1 MPLNVP
7 VTQTG
12 LEASIQAAA
21 KSAGRNLKINLGTSA
36 KSIEGLSQPLGRIT
50 GKADQFT
57 KSMEAANARVLA
69 FGASVGVLNAVTQ
82 GFKDLIAT
90 TVQVEKQ
97 LASIN
102 SILGASSGQLN
113 DFKKTIFAVARD
125 TEQSFDT
132 VATAALE
139 LSRQGLKTEQVIER
153 LNDSMVLTRLS
164 GLAAGDAVSGL
175 TAAINSFNKSG
186 ISSAEVLNKLSAAA
200 ISAAVSERDLIE
212 GIKRSGAVAIQAGVS
227 FDELVGVITAVQEKT
242 ARGGAVIGNSFKTIF
257 TRIQSLDKL
266 QTIQNLG
273 AQVTDVNGDVL
284 SGTQLIQNL
293 AKALENLPEARKL
306 QIAEGLVGKFQIAPF
321 LAILDDYTSKTST
334 AIRVTE
340 IASKATNEAYTRNVA
355 LNETLAAAIN
365 AATVNLKELANT
377 LGEIGVTESLQ
388 NILGFFNSLVGNI
401 KDLLE
406 GEGIGSDFARGI
418 VKGISNVISGP
429 GLAIFGAIIAKL
441 TIDLV
446 RFGTASLT
454 TFFGLNK
461 SSKELALI
469 QGQLA
474 STLLGNKGIQ
484 ETILRIEN
492 STLSTEQKRLAQTKF
507 FTTALNEQLL
517 VMQRMQTI
525 AAKIAPGVLRGTSGR
540 RTGRGAEVYIPN
552 FNAVMG
558 YGSEAADIR
567 RGVGGAPSS
576 AKPVVIPNFNFGGG
590 QRGTMVANS
599 SEFVVP
605 NFLGGDGSAVFNQ
618 DMVQSMGLPSGA
630 RRVQASRGFIP
641 NYVRTVADYVKS
653 LQGQS
658 RSVVEGAAVKSRDPN
673 RQLAAQQILA
683 GGKKGILN
691 IDASRYGVA
700 ALLAGKK
707 TDVSQTALSQVASPL
722 STKLQNRGVTGVR
735 FSGIQIRS
743 LQDMEGGVKRGPM
756 SPRRNRNVL
765 AKNFVEP
772 LMRYGSEIIG
782 SVFSNDE
789 ASKVKAEV
797 NKVGRG
803 QGANL
808 FSSAVEG
815 GIFESAVRLVTKG
828 ARGIEEFKSHISEQ
842 APFDFEEGGPATK
855 PFRDAFGFT
864 SILARADAKRT
875 ASNDAVRTV
884 IGKAL
889 RDPGESGFIL
899 RQATSQG
906 FVDKKRTRKAASGYV
921 PNYVGTAL
929 GDAVERERSAG
940 VPINQIRINQ
950 DGRLRNARNPRGLA
964 VTNMRDE
971 PTGAIPN
978 FKKGDLGAASTDL
991 LTKFFILQTSMTFL
1005 SGVTDETA
1013 GKTSLV
1019 AESMAMLN
1027 KVLLVAI
1034 GLQAFGG
1041 LGKVAGGVLVGLKGL
1056 GRFFTG
1062 SLGKGMMQS
1071 ANVALRG
1078 RMGALGSATSRG
1090 AVLPV
1095 KGLAKFTNLLK
1106 FAGGSLLRV
1115 AGPIGAVATAAW
1127 AGGKAINFLSG
1138 VSGKQSEA
1146 SEKVAN
1152 AANKAAE
1159 NLNKLELLTPEQ
1171 KKEVEVEA
1179 NVQAKRIRGS
1189 LERRLGTSGITGQ
1202 IEGFS
1207 NDKAVLDDLEGAFLT
1222 ALRKGFDSTQVRTIM
1237 MQGTE
1242 QFEQLSMDGVNA
1254 LIDTLNNLKPLDER
1268 TEAFRKS
1275 ITEKELGQ
1283 VAKESRL
1290 EAGQSFQTPLG
1301 NFRIRDRRT
1310 ETLDQIKKRGADQF
1324 GLSAT
1329 IIGSIIDNLAP
1340 EIATAQSEVDKK
1352 EAQQGQRRADLVKAE
1367 IISQLKAKEIRL
1379 DMLSDDEKRLALG
1392 QALNNL
1398 TQQEVLNLQ
1407 ESIALKNED
1416 KELAKT
1422 LNGFIQQQVQ
1432 GVSQLTLEEAQR
1444 DVLKKEIAKISF
1456 EDLQTQEGLAKVLG
1470 NIAKLDKKTREEGE
1484 IIVDIIRE
1492 RLKGAKEESK
1502 AKKDVIK
1509 DGFRQKQVELD
1520 ALTPLRERIKI
1531 LKNAA
1536 ADRSLKRLTDI
1547 GVERAG
1553 LEAQK
1558 GVIQASTAPE
1568 EVKVRRINKIMDQID
1583 KLDIEEQKIRAIEET
1598 RLGLIELMNQF
1609 PGMVDK
1615 IQPILNV
1622 FKAFNETGD
1631 VSKLDL
1637 GTVGRLLKTVGSPQG
1652 SGTLPEGFAFGVG
1665 DVGRTAMEGEEAG
1678 RILRAEKTGAKK
1690 QRTEE
1695 EKNASG
1701 FKNLTQL
1708 MQEFGVALKQTAE
1721 QLKLDFLQTRSG
1733 ADMIANINDQI
1744 FKAEQRGGL
1753 SNTGLSDATRSSV
1766 FRERDDAKQLAQTR
1780 AERRDIERQDNI
1792 LERQFDIQRKIA
1804 EITKDEVTDVD
1815 ELKRLKQELVDL
1827 EKKRLE
1833 VNQTLGA
1840 MLENE
1845 FIKDQA
1851 EIQRDLNKE
1860 LVTAAR
1866 QFSDTISDGIV
1877 DAIAK
1882 GEDLGDTL
1890 RNAAADFFRDIA
1902 KANMRAAFGELQS
1915 GFGALLG
1922 IGRNAGGPIRGG
1934 SGTRD
1939 DVPAMLTGGE
1949 FVMRK
1954 SAVNK
1959 YGEAFMASLNA
1970 GQIPT
1975 MNKGGLF
1982 TPGTYGQQNITGK
1995 RDLLN
2000 FATQSFTTGDFD
2012 VVQGGANYGAVALE
2026 PQSAR
2031 LTMRGRYASPSF
2043 RREQESKRRA
2053 FGLFVDQYEQDQ
2065 AVKEA
2070 AEESKRNFINSLKAA
2085 VITTAIGFGAKKFGK
2100 WAQTRAAE
2108 KFEASPEFV
2117 GPPRAAAN
2125 RTFSNATGGEIPD
2138 VAGIDTVQAM
2148 VSGREF
2154 MINAGA
2160 ADRYGRGNL
2169 AAINGGA
2176 GGGSGDE
2183 RIVERL
2189 DELITARE
2197 KDSTINITINSDGTE
2212 NTEERDESDSQRT
2225 LATKIKD
2232 VVKQVIDD
2240 EKRLGG
2246 SLRQVRT

>member
-82 GFKDLIAT
+82 GFKDLIST

-102 SILGASSGQLN
+102 SILGASAGQLN
-113 DFKKTIFAVARD
+113 DFKKTIFAVAKD

-273 AQVTDVNGDVL
+273 AQVTDASGDVL
-284 SGTQLIQNL
+284 SGTKLIQNL
-293 AKALENLPEARKL
+293 AKALEDLPEARKL
-306 QIAEGLVGKFQIAPF
+306 QIAESLVGKFQIAPF

-340 IASKATNEAYTRNVA
+340 VASRATTEAYTRNVA

-377 LGEIGVTESLQ
+377 LGEIGVTESLS
-388 NILGFFNSLVGNI
+388 NILQFFNSLVGNI

-446 RFGTASLT
+446 RFGTTSLT
-454 TFFGLNK
+454 TFFGINK
-461 SSKELALI
+461 SAKDLALI

-492 STLSTEQKRLAQTKF
+492 STLTTEQKRLAQTKF

-525 AAKIAPGVLRGTSGR
+525 SAKIAPGVLRGTSGS
-540 RTGRGAEVYIPN
+540 RTGRGAEGYIPN

-558 YGSEAADIR
+558 YGSEAADIK

-605 NFLGGDGSAVFNQ
+605 NFLGGDGSAIFNQ
-618 DMVQSMGLPSGA
+618 DMVQSGGLPAGA
-630 RRVQASRGFIP
+630 RRVQASRGFVP
-641 NYVRTVADYVKS
+641 NYVRSVADFTKA
-653 LQGQS
+653 LTGQS
-658 RSVVEGAAVKSRDPN
+658 RSVIEKAAIKSRDPN

-691 IDASRYGVA
+691 IEASRYGVA

-722 STKLQNRGVTGVR
+722 STKLQNRGVTGIR

-743 LQDMEGGVKRGPM
+743 LKDMEGGVKRGPM

-765 AKNFVEP
+765 AKNFTEP
-772 LMRYGSEIIG
+772 LLRYGSEIIG

-789 ASKVKAEV
+789 ASDIKTEIGKVS
-797 NKVGRG
+797 RG
-803 QGANL
+803 EGANL

-855 PFRDAFGFT
+855 PFRDAFGFS
-864 SILARADAKRT
+864 SILAKADAKRT

-889 RDPGESGFIL
+889 REPGESGFIL

-921 PNYVGTAL
+921 PNFVGTAL

-950 DGRLRNARNPRGLA
+950 SGRLRNAQNPRGLA

-1013 GKTSLV
+1013 GKTNLV
-1019 AESMAMLN
+1019 AESMALLN

-1034 GLQAFGG
+1034 GVQAFGG
-1041 LGKVAGGVLVGLKGL
+1041 LGKVAGGALIGLKGL

-1071 ANVALRG
+1071 ANIALKG
-1078 RMGALGSATSRG
+1078 RMGALGSTTSRG
-1090 AVLPV
+1090 AILPTAT
-1095 KGLAKFTNLLK
+1095 KGLAKFTNVLK
-1106 FAGGSLLRV
+1106 LAGGSVLRV
-1115 AGPIGAVATAAW
+1115 AGPIGAIATAAW
-1127 AGGKAINFLSG
+1127 AGGKAINFLTG
-1138 VSGKQSEA
+1138 VSGKQSEV
-1146 SEKVAN
+1146 SEKVAT

-1159 NLNKLELLTPEQ
+1159 NLEKLQLLTPEQ

-1179 NVQAKRIRGS
+1179 SVQAKRIRGS

-1207 NDKAVLDDLEGAFLT
+1207 NDSANFDTLEGAFRN
-1222 ALRKGFDSTQVRTIM
+1222 ALLKGFDSTQVRTMM
-1237 MQGTE
+1237 MQGTQ
-1242 QFEQLSMDGVNA
+1242 QFEQLSLDDLNA
-1254 LIDTLNNLKPLDER
+1254 LVNKLDNLKPLDER
-1268 TEAFRKS
+1268 SQGFRKS
-1275 ITEKELGQ
+1275 ITEKELQ
-1283 VAKESRL
+1283 QIATESRL
-1290 EAGQSFQTPLG
+1290 EAGSTIQGPDG
-1301 NFRIRDRRT
+1301 IIRFPDRRT
-1310 ETLDQIKKRGADQF
+1310 ETLDKVKERGAKQF
-1324 GLSAT
+1324 GLSST
-1329 IIGSIIDNLAP
+1329 IIGGMIDNLAP
-1340 EIATAQSEVDKK
+1340 EIATSQSEVDKK
-1352 EAQQGQRRADLVKAE
+1352 EARQGQLRADLVKAE

-1398 TQQEVLNLQ
+1398 TQQEVLSLQ
-1407 ESIALKNED
+1407 EGIALKNED
-1416 KELAKT
+1416 KEVAKT
-1422 LNGFIQQQVQ
+1422 LNGFIQKQVE
-1432 GVSQLTLEEAQR
+1432 GVSQLTLAEAQR

-1456 EDLQTQEGLAKVLG
+1456 EDLQTQKGLEVILG

-1492 RLKGAKEESK
+1492 RLKGAKLESK
-1502 AKKDVIK
+1502 AKKEVIK
-1509 DGFRQKQVELD
+1509 DGFKQKQAELD

-1536 ADRSLKRLTDI
+1536 ADRSLERLTNI

-1598 RLGLIELMNQF
+1598 RLGLINLMDQF
-1609 PGMVDK
+1609 PGMVEK
-1615 IQPILNV
+1615 IQPILKV
-1622 FKAFNETGD
+1622 FKDFNETGD
-1631 VSKLDL
+1631 VSKVDL
-1637 GTVGRLLKTVGSPQG
+1637 GTVGRLLRNVGSPQG
-1652 SGTLPEGFAFGVG
+1652 SGSLPEGFAFGVG
-1665 DVGRTAMEGEEAG
+1665 DVGRTAAEGDEAG
-1678 RILRAEKTGAKK
+1678 RVLRAEKTGAKK

-1708 MQEFGVALKQTAE
+1708 MQEFGVALRQTAE

-1733 ADMIANINDQI
+1733 SDMIANINDQI
-1744 FKAEQRGGL
+1744 FKAEKRGNL
-1753 SNTGLSDATRSSV
+1753 TKTGLSDATRSSV

-1792 LERQFDIQRKIA
+1792 LEKQFNIQRKIA
-1804 EITKDEVTDVD
+1804 EITKDEVVDVD
-1815 ELKRLKQELVDL
+1815 ELKRLKQELLDL
-1827 EKKRLE
+1827 EKERLA
-1833 VNQTLGA
+1833 VNETLVA

-1845 FIKDQA
+1845 FVKDQA
-1851 EIQRDLNKE
+1851 EIQKNLNKE
-1860 LVTAAR
+1860 LVSAAR

-1890 RNAAADFFRDIA
+1890 RNAAADFFRDMA
-1902 KANMRAAFGELQS
+1902 KANMRAAFGEIQS
-1915 GFGALLG
+1915 GIGALF
-1922 IGRNAGGPIRGG
+1922 RNSGGPIRGG

-1949 FVMRK
+1949 FVMRR
-1954 SAVNK
+1954 SAVDK
-1959 YGEAFMASLNA
+1959 YGEAFMSSLNA

-1975 MNKGGLF
+1975 MNKGGMF

-1995 RDLLN
+1995 RDLLS
-2000 FATQSFTTGDFD
+2000 FATQSFTTGAFD
-2012 VVQGGANYGAVALE
+2012 ITQGGANYGAVALE

-2031 LTMRGRYASPSF
+2031 LTMKGRYASPSF
-2043 RREQESKRRA
+2043 QREQRSKEAA
-2053 FGLFVDQYEQDQ
+2053 FGLYVDQYEQDV

-2070 AEESKRNFINSLKAA
+2070 AEESKRNFLNSLKAA

-2125 RTFSNATGGEIPD
+2125 RTFTNATGGEIPD

-2183 RIVERL
+2183 RIVGKL

-2212 NTEERDESDSQRT
+2212 NTEERDETENQRS